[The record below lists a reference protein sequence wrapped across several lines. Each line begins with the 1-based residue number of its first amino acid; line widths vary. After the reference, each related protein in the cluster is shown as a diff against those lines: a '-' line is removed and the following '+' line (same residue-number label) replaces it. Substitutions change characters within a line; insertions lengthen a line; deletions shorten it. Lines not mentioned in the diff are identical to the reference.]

1 MSDLIE
7 KANKII
13 YLVDT
18 HGEPS
23 RCRVKNCETCTLI
36 KELRDEI
43 GKKGIRGQDGPITQ
57 KPRYVYICES
67 DGITKRFY
75 KLNDVIAFLE
85 SSRMTVVKYMKT
97 KGKINGFTITRKLFE
112 LEETE

>member
-1 MSDLIE
+1 MHDLIE
-7 KANKII
+7 TADKII
-13 YLVDT
+13 DLVDE
-18 HGEPS
+18 HGELYS
-23 RCRVKNCETCTLI
+23 CKVKNCETCSLI

-75 KLNDVIAFLE
+75 KLNDVIDFLE
-85 SSRMTVVKYMKT
+85 SSRMTVIKYMKT